1 LGLDVLV
8 RAARENP
15 HPESL
20 ASGAIGDIEINI
32 HDAQDIDNYGP
43 VCEELRAV
51 CEQILDRPADAGD
64 PSRLASGPTS
74 QVPEAHPTTRHRA
87 HDASDELAR
96 AFSNLWHDT
105 KDLLYNTEHLAD
117 VPGKI
122 SRALMGDEESFWD
135 ANFFAPSLTGV
146 SAMSAVPKTIAG
158 ELSQVPRFAWDNR
171 SFDKIRRLYWRFHGP
186 ADGRSLH
193 HWLFP
198 RRWTWV
204 PQGLRNAGFNLLELP
219 AGPRGLM
226 HNLGLNQWMGWAPRW
241 GGHERWLALGV
252 ENAIRVG
259 IPGAIAGA
267 IYAGAQIGKNAHAK
281 EDPYAKK

>member
-1 LGLDVLV
+1 V

-15 HPESL
+15 HAETL
-20 ASGAIGDIEINI
+20 APGNIAEIVVNI
-32 HDAQDIDNYGP
+32 HDAHDVHDYGP
-43 VCEELRAV
+43 VCEEIRAV
-51 CEQILDRPADAGD
+51 CEEILDPPVDLGD
-64 PSRLASGPTS
+64 PSRLANGQTS

-96 AFSNLWHDT
+96 AFSNLWYDT
-105 KDLLYNTEHLAD
+105 KDLLYNTEHLTD

-146 SAMSAVPKTIAG
+146 SAMSTVPKTIAG

-171 SFDKIRRLYWRFHGP
+171 MFEKVSRLYWRFHGP

-226 HNLGLNQWMGWAPRW
+226 RGYGLNQWMGFAPRW
-241 GGHERWLALGV
+241 RGRERWLALAI
-252 ENAIRVG
+252 ENTIRLG

-267 IYAGAQIGKNAHAK
+267 IYGGVKIGKNAQTKVDSRANK
-281 EDPYAKK
+281 